1 MQQWGE
7 RKVCLLSGG
16 WAFCLVQPGA
26 MKGIRLY
33 LYARQAPNA
42 RDGKE
47 LFRSMT
53 NVSRENGS
61 KTAVT
66 RVKLEVRR
74 SELWEWADPAEVSV
88 AAGRKERRWWSAIVW
103 SVYSIARISG
113 GGSALQG
120 SSRTSYA
127 TGKKK
132 IKKKIRVC
140 ALCFVSN
147 QCSKSWVSPGST
159 AGRAALPGRHTDAWK
174 GAGWQCRQPT
184 LPFGR
189 AHITVQM
196 QQGEIIAK

>member
-132 IKKKIRVC
+132 IKKKSVC
-140 ALCFVSN
+140 VRYVLYQTSAASPESPLAAQLDVQLSQADTPMHEKEQDDNAGSLLCRLGEPIS
-147 QCSKSWVSPGST
+147 QSKCSREK
-159 AGRAALPGRHTDAWK
+159 
-174 GAGWQCRQPT
+174 
-184 LPFGR
+184 
-189 AHITVQM
+189 
-196 QQGEIIAK
+196 

>member
-1 MQQWGE
+1 MPEME
-7 RKVCLLSGG
+7 R
-16 WAFCLVQPGA
+16 
-26 MKGIRLY
+26 RY
-33 LYARQAPNA
+33 LGPRKNV
-42 RDGKE
+42 
-47 LFRSMT
+47 
-53 NVSRENGS
+53 VSRENGS
-61 KTAVT
+61 KTAVS
-66 RVKLEVRR
+66 RVKLEVRK

-88 AAGRKERRWWSAIVW
+88 AAGRKDRRCWSAIVW
-103 SVYSIARISG
+103 SIYSIARISG

-132 IKKKIRVC
+132 IKKIKIRVY

-159 AGRAALPGRHTDAWK
+159 AGRAALPGRHTDARK
-174 GAGWQCRQPT
+174 GAGGQCRQPP
-184 LPFGR
+184 LPVGR

>member
-132 IKKKIRVC
+132 IKKKSVC
-140 ALCFVSN
+140 VRYVLYQTSAASPESPLAAQLDVQLSQADTPMHGKEQDDNAGSLLCRLGEPIS
-147 QCSKSWVSPGST
+147 QSKCSREK
-159 AGRAALPGRHTDAWK
+159 
-174 GAGWQCRQPT
+174 
-184 LPFGR
+184 
-189 AHITVQM
+189 
-196 QQGEIIAK
+196 